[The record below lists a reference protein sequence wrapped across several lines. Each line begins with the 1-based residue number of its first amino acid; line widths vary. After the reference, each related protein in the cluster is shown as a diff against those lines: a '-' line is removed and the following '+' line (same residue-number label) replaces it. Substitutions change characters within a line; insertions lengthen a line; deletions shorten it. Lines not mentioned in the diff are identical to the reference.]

1 MSASDESLPH
11 RRPQTLYDAGREPRP
26 VTTPP
31 SPDREPVFPMRVV
44 TRMTGLSADVVRAW
58 ERRYGAIEPGRTDGN
73 ARRYSHADIARLT
86 RLRDAVS
93 QGHSIGEV
101 SRLSNEALDAL
112 ADRQRELER
121 PAGTTIGDMRD
132 RYLEAIS
139 RFDLPAADAMLSRA
153 AQLSGPRETA
163 LDVVLPLMREVG
175 DRWHRKDL
183 SVAEEHAA
191 TAQMRALLATLLRTT
206 TLPAGAPRIVAGAPE
221 GHHHEIGAMVA
232 ALLAAERGVLPLYL
246 GPNVPFREL
255 GVAAKAG
262 RADVVVVS
270 LARGPADAAEA
281 RRERR
286 ELTRLC
292 AEVEVWVGCPPGHPA
307 AKAEG
312 VRAFHDFAPF
322 EAALAHRFYRAEAG

>member
-121 PAGTTIGDMRD
+121 PAGR
-132 RYLEAIS
+132 S
-139 RFDLPAADAMLSRA
+139 S
-153 AQLSGPRETA
+153 Q
-163 LDVVLPLMREVG
+163 
-175 DRWHRKDL
+175 
-183 SVAEEHAA
+183 
-191 TAQMRALLATLLRTT
+191 
-206 TLPAGAPRIVAGAPE
+206 
-221 GHHHEIGAMVA
+221 
-232 ALLAAERGVLPLYL
+232 
-246 GPNVPFREL
+246 
-255 GVAAKAG
+255 
-262 RADVVVVS
+262 
-270 LARGPADAAEA
+270 
-281 RRERR
+281 
-286 ELTRLC
+286 
-292 AEVEVWVGCPPGHPA
+292 
-307 AKAEG
+307 
-312 VRAFHDFAPF
+312 
-322 EAALAHRFYRAEAG
+322 